1 MIHGCR
7 KTSNKI
13 DDNEKRKRKS
23 VESMYLKLFLKMN
36 VNSFQTKT
44 IGIWVVVDWN
54 MPLCRKSI
62 ALAHPK
68 D

>member
-36 VNSFQTKT
+36 VNSFFKQRPLVYGWWL
-44 IGIWVVVDWN
+44 IGICHCAES
-54 MPLCRKSI
+54 L
-62 ALAHPK
+62 
-68 D
+68 